1 MALSA
6 LVPIVVVVAVLIAL
20 FAGTLVARRRGY
32 NMPGEVVVRCAQGH
46 LFMSLWIPGASFKA
60 IRLGF
65 VRFQHCPV
73 GDHWTFVVPVK
84 NADLTDE
91 QRRTAS
97 RYHDSFIP

>member
-1 MALSA
+1 MSPAATAA
-6 LVPIVVVVAVLIAL
+6 LVIIIVLVALAV
-20 FAGTLVARRRGY
+20 GTLIARRRGY
-32 NMPGEVVVRCAQGH
+32 NVPGQIVVRCAQGH

-73 GDHWTFVVPVK
+73 GNHWTFVVPVK
-84 NADLTDE
+84 DSDLSD
-91 QRRTAS
+91 QDRRAAE